1 MSICK
6 KSKGCLSLMNQD
18 ENAVLRN
25 TKLNSSLTRII
36 LVKSMMGHSIRINVV
51 GQYAMAAHHHSQE
64 LV

>member
-1 MSICK
+1 
-6 KSKGCLSLMNQD
+6 MNQD